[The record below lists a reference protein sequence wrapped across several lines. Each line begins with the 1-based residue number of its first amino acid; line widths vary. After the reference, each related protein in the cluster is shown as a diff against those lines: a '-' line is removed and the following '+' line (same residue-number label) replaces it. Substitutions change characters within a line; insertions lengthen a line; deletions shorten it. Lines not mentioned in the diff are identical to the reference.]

1 MADWARA
8 FKAED
13 WETVESIQNPGVKE
27 ARKTM
32 EFILSNPTERD
43 LIWHRKL
50 AQWDEK
56 DRLEG
61 ALMQGREEG
70 RIEGGA
76 EGRAEGRAEGIA
88 QGEEK
93 HAKEVYDRLLA
104 INMPEAQARRIVFG
118 E

>member
-1 MADWARA
+1 MRNRDGAKGLADWARA

-32 EFILSNPTERD
+32 EFILRNPTERD

-61 ALMQGREEG
+61 AMK
-70 RIEGGA
+70 
-76 EGRAEGRAEGIA
+76 EGIA

-93 HAKEVYDRLLA
+93 RAKEVYDRLLA
-104 INMPEAQARRIVFG
+104 VNMPEEQARRIAFG